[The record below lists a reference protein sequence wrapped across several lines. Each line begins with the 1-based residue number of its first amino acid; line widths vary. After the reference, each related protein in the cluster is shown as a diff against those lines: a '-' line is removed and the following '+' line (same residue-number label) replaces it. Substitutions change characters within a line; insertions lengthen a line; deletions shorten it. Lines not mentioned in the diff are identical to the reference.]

1 MENSILDEEDLNISW
16 TNEYSRTLHTETTE
30 SAELMESIS
39 VHFLFVNTQFELCK
53 TIVEQVPLQIL
64 DNRTSLLSEEI
75 LIQLLETMR
84 NFGGKRYQCDQI
96 MQFCI
101 DIHPDKLFS
110 YMDTEKSPFQEPTLL
125 KILDIPRSIT
135 FPPSLFI
142 FHSLNSVWIVMQELV
157 PIEHKTTSILK
168 KRGSSNI
175 VPKKT
180 KRVRIASILPTHH
193 HAKTQK
199 RIV

>member
-1 MENSILDEEDLNISW
+1 MENSILDEDCLNISW
-16 TNEYSRTLHTETTE
+16 TNEYSRTLHAETTE

-64 DNRTSLLSEEI
+64 DNRASLLSEEV
-75 LIQLLETMR
+75 LIQLLESVR

-142 FHSLNSVWIVMQELV
+142 FHTLNSVWIVMQELI
-157 PIEHKTTSILK
+157 PIELKPASILK
-168 KRGSSNI
+168 KGGSAN

-180 KRVRIASILPTHH
+180 KRVRIASILPKHH

-199 RIV
+199 RII

>member
-1 MENSILDEEDLNISW
+1 MENSILDEEGLNISW
-16 TNEYSRTLHTETTE
+16 TTEYSRTLQTDTTE

-64 DNRTSLLSEEI
+64 DNRASLLSEEV
-75 LIQLLETMR
+75 LIQLLESVR

-110 YMDTEKSPFQEPTLL
+110 YMDTEKSPFQEPTRL
-125 KILDIPRSIT
+125 KVLDIPRSIT

-142 FHSLNSVWIVMQELV
+142 FHTLNSVWIVMQELI
-157 PIEHKTTSILK
+157 PIELKPASILK
-168 KRGSSNI
+168 KGGSAN

-180 KRVRIASILPTHH
+180 KRVRIASILPKHH
-193 HAKTQK
+193 TKTQK
-199 RIV
+199 RIL